1 MGSNPAED
9 AISLLTPANNDL
21 DNGLISKK
29 NIYAFILLGLIL
41 PNPMIRKTAKVI
53 AAINLAQLK
62 NLKKFLEVN
71 FNYKGA

>member
-29 NIYAFILLGLIL
+29 NIYASYITWLDIAK
-41 PNPMIRKTAKVI
+41 PNDK
-53 AAINLAQLK
+53 K
-62 NLKKFLEVN
+62 NSQGDRCYQFGSIEELKKVFSSK
-71 FNYKGA
+71 F

>member
-41 PNPMIRKTAKVI
+41 PNPMIRKTAKMI

-62 NLKKFLEVN
+62 NLKRFSAVN
-71 FNYKGA
+71 FKDKGA